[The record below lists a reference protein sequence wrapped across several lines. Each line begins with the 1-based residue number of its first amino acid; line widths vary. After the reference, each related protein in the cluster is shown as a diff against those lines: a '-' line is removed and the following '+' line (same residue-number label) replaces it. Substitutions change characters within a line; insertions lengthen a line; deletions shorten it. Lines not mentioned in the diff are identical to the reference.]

1 MTLRAWLVLVG
12 ALAVTLAASVL
23 ILGRPGT
30 LEDPLAIHAD
40 GVGPLRLGANYQV
53 STIAARRAAPETAMA
68 GAGCTGRDEITFSG
82 RLGDLPV
89 TVMAMADDGV
99 ITEVEMTLDAPR
111 TAENEAACLAVR
123 GRLAEH
129 FVAQFG
135 APGGDRLI
143 RKPVSSEHL
152 LEVGPATL
160 GARWFATGRSCYIT
174 ASYTAPAR

>member
-1 MTLRAWLVLVG
+1 MTLRAWLVLIG
-12 ALAVTLAASVL
+12 TLAVALAASVL
-23 ILGRPGT
+23 FFGRPGT
-30 LEDPLAIHAD
+30 PEDPLAIEVD
-40 GVGPLRLGANYQV
+40 GIGPLRLGANYEV

-99 ITEVEMTLDAPR
+99 ITEIEMTLDAPR
-111 TAENEAACLAVR
+111 AAENEAACIAVR
-123 GRLAEH
+123 GRLAEY
-129 FVAQFG
+129 FVAQLG
-135 APGGDRLI
+135 PPGGDRMI

-152 LEVGPATL
+152 LEVGPAIL

-174 ASYTAPAR
+174 ASYIARSR